1 MTRAQQAREKRQ
13 AKEAERKLAHAKHTL
28 EDRIQSW
35 KDIAMKCEAKLR
47 TELDPA
53 SQAFNSAILKI
64 ANLELTQAV
73 RERMNQ

>member
-1 MTRAQQAREKRQ
+1 MTASEIIAALMQDRA
-13 AKEAERKLAHAKHTL
+13 HTL